1 MNKRLVRFS
10 ISAAAVLV
18 LAAGCSSG
26 TGAPAGVP
34 SNASSPSISSPMD
47 HSPSG
52 THAATPVAAPSPD
65 TTQAAELRA
74 ALTSLLNDHVWLAGN
89 ALDTAVKKKGNLK
102 DPQVVGAVK
111 ALDANSV
118 ALSKA
123 IGSVYPDA
131 EKPFLASWR
140 QHIGFFVN
148 YTLGKATKNDKQVAK
163 AKSDLDK
170 YRTSFGELINSVV
183 PELPADAVAEEL
195 KPHVASLFTAIDAS
209 VAGKPD
215 YQTKLSMAAGHMLM
229 TADVLAGGI
238 AKNKGLE
245 GDVDG
250 TASTVR
256 ATLTQQLQDH
266 VWLAGNAIDTALYK
280 KGNLKDPQVAGAV
293 KALDENSVALAK
305 TVGSVYPDAE
315 KPFLASWRQHIG
327 FFVNYTLGK
336 ATKNEKQAAKAK
348 ADLNKYRTS
357 FGQLINSVIPELPA
371 DAVAKELVPHVNT
384 LIAAIDADIAGKADY
399 QSKLTAAADHMPMTA
414 AILASGIVANKK
426 IES

>member
-1 MNKRLVRFS
+1 M
-10 ISAAAVLV
+10 
-18 LAAGCSSG
+18 
-26 TGAPAGVP
+26 THAP
-34 SNASSPSISSPMD
+34 D
-47 HSPSG
+47 HSP
-52 THAATPVAAPSPD
+52 TTTAVAPD
-65 TTQAAELRA
+65 TTEAAALRA
-74 ALTSLLNDHVWLAGN
+74 TLASLLSDHVWLAGN
-89 ALDTAVKKKGNLK
+89 ALDTAVQHKGDLK

-148 YTLGKATKNDKQVAK
+148 YTLGKATKDDKQVAK
-163 AKSDLDK
+163 AKADLDA
-170 YRTSFGELINSVV
+170 YRTSFGQLINSVV
-183 PELPADAVAEEL
+183 PELPADAVADEL
-195 KPHVASLFTAIDAS
+195 KPHVQSLYAAIDAS

-215 YQTKLSMAAGHMLM
+215 YQTKLSMAADHMVM
-229 TADVLAGGI
+229 TAEILAGGI

-250 TASTVR
+250 IASTVR
-256 ATLTQQLQDH
+256 ATLTSQLSAH
-266 VWLAGNAIDTALYK
+266 VWLAGNAIDTAVRH
-280 KGNLKDPQVAGAV
+280 KGDLKDPQVVGAV
-293 KALDENSVALAK
+293 KALDANSVALAK
-305 TVGSVYPDAE
+305 TVGSVYPEAE

-336 ATKNEKQAAKAK
+336 ATKNDKQVAKAK
-348 ADLNKYRTS
+348 ADLDAYRTS

-371 DAVAKELVPHVNT
+371 DAVAEELIPHVDT
-384 LIAAIDADIAGKADY
+384 LSAAIDASVAGKPDY
-399 QSKLTAAADHMPMTA
+399 QTKLSKAAEHMPMTA
-414 AILASGIVANKK
+414 AILTSGIVANKK

>member
-18 LAAGCSSG
+18 IAAGCSSG

-34 SNASSPSISSPMD
+34 SNAASPSSSSSMATHPSS
-47 HSPSG
+47 HSPI
-52 THAATPVAAPSPD
+52 TTAAAPA
-65 TTQAAELRA
+65 TTEAAELRA

-89 ALDTAVKKKGNLK
+89 ALDTAVKKKGDLK
-102 DPQVVGAVK
+102 DPHVVGAVK

-148 YTLGKATKNDKQVAK
+148 YTLGKATKNDKQIAK
-163 AKSDLDK
+163 AKADLDK

-195 KPHVASLFTAIDAS
+195 KPHVASLYAAIDAS

-215 YQTKLSMAAGHMLM
+215 YQAKLTMAAGHMLM

-238 AKNKGLE
+238 AQNKGLE

-266 VWLAGNAIDTALYK
+266 VWLAGNAIDTALSK
-280 KGNLKDPQVAGAV
+280 KGNLKDPQVVGAV
-293 KALDENSVALAK
+293 KALDANSVALAK
-305 TVGSVYPDAE
+305 TVGSVYPEAE

-348 ADLNKYRTS
+348 ADLNNYRTS
-357 FGQLINSVIPELPA
+357 FGELINSVIPQLPA
-371 DAVAKELVPHVNT
+371 DAVAKELVPHVDT
-384 LIAAIDADIAGKADY
+384 LIAAIDADIAGRADY
-399 QSKLTAAADHMPMTA
+399 QSKLTVAADHMPMTA
-414 AILASGIVANKK
+414 AILTSGIVANKK
-426 IES
+426 IAS

>member
-1 MNKRLVRFS
+1 MNKRLTRFS

-26 TGAPAGVP
+26 TGSPAGMPAPETSPSSVP
-34 SNASSPSISSPMD
+34 SVSMT
-47 HSPSG
+47 HSPSHSP
-52 THAATPVAAPSPD
+52 TTSSTAPDATEAAV
-65 TTQAAELRA
+65 LRA
-74 ALTSLLNDHVWLAGN
+74 TLTSLLSDHVWLAGN
-89 ALDTAVKKKGNLK
+89 ALDTAVQKKGDLK

-118 ALSKA
+118 ALAEA

-148 YTLGKATKNDKQVAK
+148 YTLGKATKDDKQVAK
-163 AKSDLDK
+163 AKADLDA
-170 YRTSFGELINSVV
+170 YRTSFGELINSVI

-195 KPHVASLFTAIDAS
+195 KPHVQSLYAAIDAS
-209 VAGKPD
+209 VAGKAD
-215 YQTKLSMAAGHMLM
+215 YQTKLSMAADHMAM
-229 TADVLAGGI
+229 TAEVLAGGI
-238 AKNKGLE
+238 AKNKGLD

-256 ATLTQQLQDH
+256 ATLTSQLSAH
-266 VWLAGNAIDTALYK
+266 VWLAGNALDTAIRH
-280 KGNLKDPQVAGAV
+280 KGDLKDPQVVGAV
-293 KALDENSVALAK
+293 KALDANSVALAK

-336 ATKNEKQAAKAK
+336 ATKNDKQVAKAK
-348 ADLNKYRTS
+348 ADLDAYRTS
-357 FGQLINSVIPELPA
+357 FGELINSVITELPA
-371 DAVAKELVPHVNT
+371 DAVAEELLPHVNT
-384 LIAAIDADIAGKADY
+384 LFAAIDADVAGKADH
-399 QSKLTAAADHMPMTA
+399 QTKLSKAADHMPITA
-414 AILASGIVANKK
+414 AILASGIVANKN

>member
-1 MNKRLVRFS
+1 MNKRFARLS

-18 LAAGCSSG
+18 LAAGCSSSG
-26 TGAPAGVP
+26 SPAGVP
-34 SNASSPSISSPMD
+34 APEMAPSSVPSVSMAHLPS
-47 HSPSG
+47 HSPTTSS
-52 THAATPVAAPSPD
+52 TAPDATEAAA
-65 TTQAAELRA
+65 LRA
-74 ALTSLLNDHVWLAGN
+74 TLTSLLSDHVWLAGN
-89 ALDTAVKKKGNLK
+89 ALDTAVSKKGDLK
-102 DPQVVGAVK
+102 DPQVVGAVR

-148 YTLGKATKNDKQVAK
+148 YTLGKATKNDKQVDKAK
-163 AKSDLDK
+163 ADLDA
-170 YRTSFGELINSVV
+170 YRTSFGQLINSVV
-183 PELPADAVAEEL
+183 PELPADAVADEL
-195 KPHVASLFTAIDAS
+195 KPHVQSLYAAIDAS

-215 YQTKLSMAAGHMLM
+215 YQTKLSVAADHMAMAA
-229 TADVLAGGI
+229 DILAGGI

-250 TASTVR
+250 MASTVR
-256 ATLTQQLQDH
+256 ATLTSQLSAH
-266 VWLAGNAIDTALYK
+266 IWLAGNALDTAVQK
-280 KGNLKDPQVAGAV
+280 KGDLKDPEVVGAV
-293 KALDENSVALAK
+293 KALDANSVALAK
-305 TVGSVYPDAE
+305 TLGSVYPDAE

-336 ATKNEKQAAKAK
+336 ATKNDKQVDKAK
-348 ADLNKYRTS
+348 ADLDAYRTS

-371 DAVAKELVPHVNT
+371 DAVAKELIPHVDT
-384 LIAAIDADIAGKADY
+384 LYAAIDASVAGKPDY
-399 QSKLTAAADHMPMTA
+399 QTKLTKAADHMPMTA
-414 AILASGIVANKK
+414 AILTSGIVANKK

>member
-1 MNKRLVRFS
+1 MNKRLTRFS

-34 SNASSPSISSPMD
+34 SHEISPSSVPSVSMT
-47 HSPSG
+47 HSPTTS
-52 THAATPVAAPSPD
+52 TSAPAS
-65 TTQAAELRA
+65 TAAAELRA
-74 ALTSLLNDHVWLAGN
+74 TLTSLLNDHVWLAGN
-89 ALDTAVKKKGNLK
+89 ALDTAVKKKGDLK
-102 DPQVVGAVK
+102 DPKVVGAVK

-148 YTLGKATKNDKQVAK
+148 YTLGKATQNDKQVAK
-163 AKSDLDK
+163 AKSDLES
-170 YRTSFGELINSVV
+170 YRKSFGQLINSVV
-183 PELPADAVAEEL
+183 PELPAEAVAKEL
-195 KPHVASLFTAIDAS
+195 IPHVSSLYAAIDAS

-215 YQTKLSMAAGHMLM
+215 YQAKLTMAADHMTI

-250 TASTVR
+250 MASTVR
-256 ATLTQQLQDH
+256 ATLTQQLSDH
-266 VWLAGNAIDTALYK
+266 VWLAGNAIDTALWK
-280 KGNLKDPQVAGAV
+280 KGDLKDPQVVGAV
-293 KALDENSVALAK
+293 KALDSNSVALAK
-305 TVGSVYPDAE
+305 TLGSVYPDAE

-327 FFVNYTLGK
+327 FFVGYTLGK
-336 ATKNEKQAAKAK
+336 ATNNDKQANKAK
-348 ADLNKYRTS
+348 ADLNNYRKS
-357 FGQLINSVIPELPA
+357 FGELINSVIPELPA
-371 DAVAKELVPHVNT
+371 DAVAKELIPHVNT

-399 QSKLTAAADHMPMTA
+399 QTKLTIAADHMPMTA
-414 AILASGIVANKK
+414 EILTTGIVANKK
-426 IES
+426 IAS

>member
-1 MNKRLVRFS
+1 MNKRFTRFS

-18 LAAGCSSG
+18 LAAGCSS

-34 SNASSPSISSPMD
+34 SQVPSAVPSAAVT
-47 HSPSG
+47 HSP
-52 THAATPVAAPSPD
+52 THSATAMPASAPDASEAAA
-65 TTQAAELRA
+65 LRA
-74 ALTSLLNDHVWLAGN
+74 TLTSLLSDHVWLAGN
-89 ALDTAVKKKGNLK
+89 ALDTAVQNKGDLK

-148 YTLGKATKNDKQVAK
+148 YTLGKATKDDKQVAEAK
-163 AKSDLDK
+163 ADLNA
-170 YRTSFGELINSVV
+170 YRASFGELINSVV
-183 PELPADAVAEEL
+183 PELPADAVAKEL
-195 KPHVASLFTAIDAS
+195 IPHVNSLYAAIDAS

-215 YQTKLSMAAGHMLM
+215 YQTKLSMAADHMAM
-229 TADVLAGGI
+229 TAEILAGGI

-256 ATLTQQLQDH
+256 ATLTSQLSAH
-266 VWLAGNAIDTALYK
+266 VWLAGNALDTAVRA
-280 KGNLKDPQVAGAV
+280 KGDLKDPQVVGAV
-293 KALDENSVALAK
+293 KALDANSVALAK

-336 ATKNEKQAAKAK
+336 ATKNDKQVAKAK
-348 ADLNKYRTS
+348 ADLDGYRTS

-371 DAVAKELVPHVNT
+371 DAVADELVPHVDT
-384 LIAAIDADIAGKADY
+384 LFAAIDASVAGKPDY
-399 QSKLTAAADHMPMTA
+399 QTKLTKAADHMPMTA
-414 AILASGIVANKK
+414 AILTNGIVANKN

>member
-1 MNKRLVRFS
+1 MNKRLIRFS
-10 ISAAAVLV
+10 ISTAAVLV
-18 LAAGCSSG
+18 LAAGCSSSG
-26 TGAPAGVP
+26 SPAGVP
-34 SNASSPSISSPMD
+34 GSEMSPSSVSSVSMTHSPD
-47 HSPSG
+47 HSP
-52 THAATPVAAPSPD
+52 TTTAVAPD
-65 TTQAAELRA
+65 TTEAAALRGT
-74 ALTSLLNDHVWLAGN
+74 LTSLLSDHVWLAGN
-89 ALDTAVKKKGNLK
+89 ALDTAVQHKGDLK

-123 IGSVYPDA
+123 IGSVYPEA

-148 YTLGKATKNDKQVAK
+148 YTLGKATKDDKQVAK
-163 AKSDLDK
+163 AKADLDA
-170 YRTSFGELINSVV
+170 YRTSFGQLINSVV
-183 PELPADAVAEEL
+183 PELPADAVADEL
-195 KPHVASLFTAIDAS
+195 KPHVQSLYAAIDAS

-215 YQTKLSMAAGHMLM
+215 YQTKLSMAADHMVM
-229 TADVLAGGI
+229 TAEILAGGI

-250 TASTVR
+250 MASTVR
-256 ATLTQQLQDH
+256 ATLTSQLSAH
-266 VWLAGNAIDTALYK
+266 VWLAGNAIDTAVRH
-280 KGNLKDPQVAGAV
+280 KGDLQDPQVVGAV
-293 KALDENSVALAK
+293 KALDANSVALAK
-305 TVGSVYPDAE
+305 TVGSVYPEAE

-336 ATKNEKQAAKAK
+336 ATKNEQQAAKAK
-348 ADLNKYRTS
+348 ADLDNYRKS
-357 FGQLINSVIPELPA
+357 FGELINSVIPELPA

-399 QSKLTAAADHMPMTA
+399 QSKLTVAADHMPMTA
-414 AILASGIVANKK
+414 AILTSGIVANKK

>member
-1 MNKRLVRFS
+1 MNKRLIRFS
-10 ISAAAVLV
+10 ISTAAVLV
-18 LAAGCSSG
+18 LAAGCSSSG
-26 TGAPAGVP
+26 SPADVPGPEMSPSSVP
-34 SNASSPSISSPMD
+34 SVSMTHSPD
-47 HSPSG
+47 HS
-52 THAATPVAAPSPD
+52 TTTTVAPD
-65 TTQAAELRA
+65 TTEAAALRA
-74 ALTSLLNDHVWLAGN
+74 TLTSLLSDHVWLAGN
-89 ALDTAVKKKGNLK
+89 ALDTAVQHKGDLK

-123 IGSVYPDA
+123 I
-131 EKPFLASWR
+131 
-140 QHIGFFVN
+140 
-148 YTLGKATKNDKQVAK
+148 
-163 AKSDLDK
+163 
-170 YRTSFGELINSVV
+170 
-183 PELPADAVAEEL
+183 
-195 KPHVASLFTAIDAS
+195 
-209 VAGKPD
+209 
-215 YQTKLSMAAGHMLM
+215 
-229 TADVLAGGI
+229 
-238 AKNKGLE
+238 
-245 GDVDG
+245 
-250 TASTVR
+250 
-256 ATLTQQLQDH
+256 
-266 VWLAGNAIDTALYK
+266 
-280 KGNLKDPQVAGAV
+280 
-293 KALDENSVALAK
+293 
-305 TVGSVYPDAE
+305 GSVYPDAE

>member
-1 MNKRLVRFS
+1 
-10 ISAAAVLV
+10 
-18 LAAGCSSG
+18 
-26 TGAPAGVP
+26 
-34 SNASSPSISSPMD
+34 
-47 HSPSG
+47 
-52 THAATPVAAPSPD
+52 
-65 TTQAAELRA
+65 
-74 ALTSLLNDHVWLAGN
+74 
-89 ALDTAVKKKGNLK
+89 
-102 DPQVVGAVK
+102 
-111 ALDANSV
+111 
-118 ALSKA
+118 
-123 IGSVYPDA
+123 
-131 EKPFLASWR
+131 
-140 QHIGFFVN
+140 
-148 YTLGKATKNDKQVAK
+148 
-163 AKSDLDK
+163 
-170 YRTSFGELINSVV
+170 
-183 PELPADAVAEEL
+183 
-195 KPHVASLFTAIDAS
+195 
-209 VAGKPD
+209 
-215 YQTKLSMAAGHMLM
+215 
-229 TADVLAGGI
+229 
-238 AKNKGLE
+238 
-245 GDVDG
+245 
-250 TASTVR
+250 
-256 ATLTQQLQDH
+256 

-293 KALDENSVALAK
+293 KALDANSVALAK